1 MMETFNLIYHLIFR
15 FYNVAFFFFE
25 KKKKNISAQI
35 FGPINIF
42 NVSHFS

>member
-15 FYNVAFFFFE
+15 FYNVAFFFFR
-25 KKKKNISAQI
+25 KKKNISAQI